1 MTSAAPILTG
11 TGSISRLTFLIS
23 GILLAM
29 FKQGLDIGLSVL
41 AFHRTVRAFNYWFPF
56 DRAVALTSL
65 GAADYKHLLA
75 IVAVAVPFIWIGVCL
90 TLARLPALE
99 CCGSAGFFRRRFL
112 RRPLSKPQ
120 IPPTKVLG
128 CA

>member
-23 GILLAM
+23 GLLLAM

-65 GAADYKHLLA
+65 GAADSFPTASAPSPPGKTGLYFFQATQPMKSGPSSAHPGCLR
-75 IVAVAVPFIWIGVCL
+75 IVASL
-90 TLARLPALE
+90 
-99 CCGSAGFFRRRFL
+99 
-112 RRPLSKPQ
+112 
-120 IPPTKVLG
+120 
-128 CA
+128 